1 MADQLNET
9 LDKNR
14 ENFIGEL
21 NKLLDFGIKIRD
33 KLDNL
38 KSLNGFKP
46 KVTKKIFSNFGLL
59 FFFCHWLLTNDT
71 RYISN
76 PKLYKIN
83 SFNIIIYIL
92 N

>member
-1 MADQLNET
+1 MADQFNGT

-21 NKLLDFGIKIRD
+21 IKLLYFGIKIRD

-46 KVTKKIFSNFGLL
+46 KATKKIFSNFGLL
-59 FFFCHWLLTNDT
+59 LIVL
-71 RYISN
+71 I
-76 PKLYKIN
+76 
-83 SFNIIIYIL
+83 
-92 N
+92 

>member
-21 NKLLDFGIKIRD
+21 IKLRDFGIKIRD

-38 KSLNGFKP
+38 KNLNGSELVDLPEDILKNM
-46 KVTKKIFSNFGLL
+46 TTNLL
-59 FFFCHWLLTNDT
+59 NKTND
-71 RYISN
+71 
-76 PKLYKIN
+76 LN
-83 SFNIIIYIL
+83 STTL
-92 N
+92 QD